1 IYKHVQ
7 NEEKIF
13 AVRKIEEE
21 IKYGK
26 VLKIENKLFFHS
38 LSLSEVPTDSSLI
51 WFDELKQ
58 CSASKNFF
66 TFLEISC
73 NNKNLARF
81 IIIEMFDKQLS
92 LHFIKMCTGEYGP
105 SFKGAS
111 FEKGVDN
118 ENFISVLHIEN
129 LVENSSQCGRLI
141 EYNIRNENTGFY
153 KYEADQM
160 FLHIPNAEEN
170 FSILFANSTGTAGPG
185 IVGKVISPKDL
196 KDCISYDHSS
206 FLKILDCGIIL
217 EV

>member
-1 IYKHVQ
+1 
-7 NEEKIF
+7 
-13 AVRKIEEE
+13 
-21 IKYGK
+21 
-26 VLKIENKLFFHS
+26 
-38 LSLSEVPTDSSLI
+38 
-51 WFDELKQ
+51 
-58 CSASKNFF
+58 
-66 TFLEISC
+66 
-73 NNKNLARF
+73 
-81 IIIEMFDKQLS
+81 
-92 LHFIKMCTGEYGP
+92 MCTGEYGP

-111 FEKGVDN
+111 FEKGIDN

-170 FSILFANSTGTAGPG
+170 FSILLANSTGTAGPG

-196 KDCISYDHSS
+196 KDWISYDHSS

-217 EV
+217 ERGINCLNFICKSNAKFGAPI